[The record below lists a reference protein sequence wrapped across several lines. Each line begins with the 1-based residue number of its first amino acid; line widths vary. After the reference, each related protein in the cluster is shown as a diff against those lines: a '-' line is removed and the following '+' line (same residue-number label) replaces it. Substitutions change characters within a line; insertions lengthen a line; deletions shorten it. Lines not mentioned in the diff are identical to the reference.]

1 MSVTLQQIK
10 ELREKTGAGMMD
22 CKEALTASNG
32 NVEQAI
38 IHLRKKGL
46 SDISNRASKTA
57 SEGTVGYYIHAG
69 GKIGV
74 MVEINCETDFVAK
87 GEAFQKFAKEVAMHI
102 AATNPRWI
110 TRDEVPQKIIDQEKE
125 IMAASLEGKPPQVI
139 DKIVAGKL
147 NKFFKETCLMDQ
159 LFVRD
164 SNITIT
170 DLLGDLA
177 AQVSEK
183 IVIKRFVR
191 FVVGEGDEDNKP
203 QG

>member
-125 IMAASLEGKPPQVI
+125 IMAASLEGKPSQVI

-191 FVVGEGDEDNKP
+191 FVVGEGDEDSKP

>member
-191 FVVGEGDEDNKP
+191 FVVGEGDEDSKP